1 MVYMTQ
7 SLSHWLTVNHPD
19 ILPFVMFGHLELI
32 THDMYQEY
40 LNWCATPEGKEYLE
54 GGSKYK
60 ETKGE

>member
-7 SLSHWLTVNHPD
+7 SLSHWLTVNYPD
-19 ILPFVMFGHLELI
+19 ILPLVMFGHLELI
-32 THDMYQEY
+32 TNDMYQEY
-40 LNWCATPEGKEYLE
+40 LNWCITPEGKEYLE

>member
-7 SLSHWLTVNHPD
+7 SLSHWLTVNYPD
-19 ILPFVMFGHLELI
+19 ILLLVMFGHLELI

-40 LNWCATPEGKEYLE
+40 LNWCITPEGKEYLE